1 MTRHA
6 GPIPDGYLERS
17 RLPLQAMFFLLPFVV
32 IYELGTLIY
41 ATDYAHG
48 VTQHIKARLVLLGF
62 FEWFGV
68 GGYMLPGLIVIAA
81 LLGWHI
87 AAKDR
92 WEFEPKL
99 YLLMLGESIMLAVPL
114 LFFMSVMSRGSAAP
128 HYAVSMQA
136 VGGGVMGGAGAAA
149 VSVGAHWQAEAI
161 FSIGA
166 GIYEELL
173 FRMVAIALLHLLLVD
188 VLALP
193 DLWGSII
200 AIALS
205 SAAFAYYHFSAA
217 QPFDMTRFLL
227 YGAAGVYL
235 ACVFIVRGFG
245 VAAGTHA
252 MYDLLI
258 VALKILR

>member
-1 MTRHA
+1 MKRHA
-6 GPIPDGYLERS
+6 GPIPDAYLERS
-17 RLPLQAMFFLLPFVV
+17 RRPLQALFFLLPLIV
-32 IYELGTLIY
+32 IYEVGTLIY
-41 ATDYAHG
+41 ATDYAQG

-68 GGYMLPGLIVIAA
+68 GGYLLPGLIVIAA

-87 AAKDR
+87 ASKDR
-92 WEFEPKL
+92 WEIEPRL
-99 YLLMLGESIMLAVPL
+99 YLLMLGESILLAVPL
-114 LFFMSVMSRGSAAP
+114 LFFMSVLSRGSAAP
-128 HYAVSMQA
+128 HYAISMQA
-136 VGGGVMGGAGAAA
+136 LGGIPEVLAGADAA
-149 VSVGAHWQAEAI
+149 SAHWRAEAI

-173 FRMVAIALLHLLLVD
+173 FRMVAIAMLHLLLVD

-193 DLWGSII
+193 DLWGSIA
-200 AIALS
+200 AIVIS
-205 SAAFAYYHFSAA
+205 SVAFALYHFSAE

-227 YGAAGVYL
+227 YAAAGVYL

-252 MYDLLI
+252 VYDLLI
-258 VALKILR
+258 VALKTLR